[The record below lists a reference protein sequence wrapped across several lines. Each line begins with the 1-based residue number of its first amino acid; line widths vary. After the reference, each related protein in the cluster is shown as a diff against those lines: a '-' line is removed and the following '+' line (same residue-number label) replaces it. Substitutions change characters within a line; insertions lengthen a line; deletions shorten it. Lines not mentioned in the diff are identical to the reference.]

1 MTRPISRDDPYIGWR
16 PRLAEPVLEPPE
28 AALLVIDMQYADAHK
43 DHGIF
48 KHRRDHGY
56 TNGLDDMERRLELIV
71 PNIQR
76 LQAACRTRGI
86 EVVFTRIR
94 SLTTDGR
101 DRSLAHKE
109 LGHMFPP
116 GSREA
121 EILDELAPVGDEM
134 VFDKTT
140 GSVFNSTSI
149 HYVLQNIGVRTL
161 LMVGVM
167 TGGCVESAARDAKD
181 LGYRVVVI
189 DDACGTWTHDMHE
202 FALRVMNEV
211 FAKIKTTDEVLAMLA
226 PAGRVAAQQTAA
238 R

>member
-16 PRLAEPVLEPPE
+16 PRLAEPVLKPPE
-28 AALLVIDMQYADAHK
+28 TALLVIDMQYADAHP
-43 DHGIF
+43 DHGIL
-48 KHRRDHGY
+48 KYRRDHGY
-56 TNGLDDMERRLELIV
+56 TNGLDEMVRGIEQIV

-76 LQAACRTRGI
+76 LQAACRARGI

-94 SLTTDGR
+94 SLTADGR

-121 EILDELAPVGDEM
+121 EILDELAPAGDEM

-149 HYVLQNIGVRTL
+149 HYVLQNLGVRTL
-161 LMVGVM
+161 IMVGVM

-181 LGYRVVVI
+181 LGYRVVVV
-189 DDACGTWTHDMHE
+189 DDACATWTREMHE
-202 FALRVMNEV
+202 FALRVMDEV
-211 FAKIKTTDEVLAMLA
+211 FAKVKTTDEVLGMME
-226 PAGRVAAQQTAA
+226 PAGQLAGRQSVP